1 MNVLVTGANG
11 FVGAPL
17 CRLLTRSGMRVRGAV
32 RSPIARGEFEPFV
45 IGEIGA
51 HTLWHTALD
60 GIEVVVHLAARV
72 HVMRDTAADPLAA
85 FRAVNLDATAQ
96 LAEAARRSG
105 VRRFIFVSSAKV
117 HGEQTAKRA
126 YTEEQTPQPRGPYAQ
141 SKWEAEQALARI
153 AGNVMQLV
161 VLRPPLVYGPH
172 VRGNFLSLLKAI
184 ERRWPLPLAAIQNR
198 RSLLYVEN
206 LVDAIARCVAYPQA
220 TGTFL
225 VSDGEDFSTPQ
236 LVRALASGLS
246 VAPRLLGVPRG
257 LLLLGG
263 ALTGRRGAVARLT
276 GSLQLDSSRIRRALE
291 WSPPHPVGE
300 GLAAT
305 ARWYRQVRDGAAV

>member
-1 MNVLVTGANG
+1 MV
-11 FVGAPL
+11 
-17 CRLLTRSGMRVRGAV
+17 
-32 RSPIARGEFEPFV
+32 EFEPFV

-51 HTLWHTALD
+51 HTRWHAALD

-96 LAEAARRSG
+96 LAEAARRAG
-105 VRRFIFVSSAKV
+105 VRRFVFVSSAKV

-126 YTEEQTPQPRGPYAQ
+126 YTEEQPPQPQGPYAQ

-220 TGTFL
+220 AGTFL
-225 VSDGEDFSTPQ
+225 VSDGEDLSTPQ

-246 VAPRLLGVPRG
+246 VAPRLLAVPRG

-276 GSLQLDSSRIRRALE
+276 GSLQLDSSRIRRALD
-291 WSPPHPVGE
+291 WSPPHPVAE